1 MNNIV
6 DYLLELKDDKYA
18 MFISALTP
26 SIFKDRFIG
35 VRAPLLK
42 QLAKTL
48 SMQEINDFLHDLPH
62 FYYDE
67 NMLHSVLLSNIK
79 DYQSCI
85 EKVQEF
91 LPYIDNWAVCDTIK
105 PKVFKKNKDDL
116 MKHILLW
123 IKSNHTY
130 AIRFA
135 ISMLMTFFL
144 DDDYKKE
151 YLDIP
156 LTIKSDDYYVKM
168 MIAWFYATSLA
179 KHYDD
184 TISYLLD
191 NKLDKWIHNKTIQKA
206 IESYR
211 INNEDKKLLRT
222 LKK

>member
-62 FYYDE
+62 FYFDE

-130 AIRFA
+130 TIRFA